1 MGKASKDTVSVTDRV
16 TYSMPVRLELPGLP
30 NTAKRLLWRDRQIQ
44 AQAYNWGVDDALRA
58 FYRGE
63 AVLNPRNNSK
73 PLTKLR
79 RETGLGH
86 SLLLQR
92 GGYWSAVTAVKKWC
106 KHRRGLAYGQ
116 RKAGGRTDEAL
127 TKLDAAAQK
136 HGDTELSGL
145 VSALS
150 GTVLLYRGHQRRRVD
165 LVGSSQN
172 VSTGLWPVPPD
183 AALLGLS
190 VDERSDA
197 IADAVEVSDKTLEQF
212 NTTVKTLRT
221 AITSSDVTAAG
232 RKRLRGWVTK
242 TVAAVTAEAKT
253 DKKLVTHIGKGD
265 RRLFRTR
272 RDLARSSGPA
282 LVLFEGC
289 TIRDGILRLPGRTEI
304 PLPAGINTVADVLAT
319 DRTGGLVWS
328 GAVHVVDVTDLAG
341 KVTRRTM
348 PKHRKYHAHFLCQA
362 EADAPLPVT
371 DPGHSVGC
379 DWGVVVPTVCSNGV
393 AWSKHASEE
402 QQQAN
407 RQRHNKATRLQESM
421 SHKTV
426 GSNRYEKQRR
436 ERQTLL
442 AKNTNVR
449 VNHQHHVAKAV
460 VTTPGVR
467 HVVTEDTKISNMTAS
482 AVGTKAF
489 PVHGSAG
496 KRGLNRSTAETAPA
510 RQTSLIERAAVK
522 HSVATT
528 RVHPAYTSLICFVC
542 GVVGQRETQAL
553 FHCLTCGSYTQADV
567 QASCNVNDVGNP
579 GMYPTCRDSGGR
591 DSRRKTLEDAVQT
604 FLDSTDVDGNVT
616 NKYADTTS
624 NGHPRI

>member
-1 MGKASKDTVSVTDRV
+1 MGTASKDTESATDRV
-16 TYSMPVRLELPGLP
+16 TYSTSVRLELPDLP
-30 NTAKRLLWRDRQIQ
+30 NTAKQQLWRDRQIQ
-44 AQAYNWGVDDALRA
+44 AQAYNWGVVDALRA

-63 AVLNPRNNSK
+63 AIPNPRNNSK

-79 RETGLGH
+79 HETGLGH

-92 GGYWSAVTAVKKWC
+92 GGYWAAVTAVKKWC
-106 KHRRGLAYGQ
+106 IHRRGLAYGQ
-116 RKAGGRTDEAL
+116 RKAGERTDEAL
-127 TKLDAAAQK
+127 TKLDAAAQQ
-136 HGDTELSGL
+136 HTDLHGL
-145 VSALS
+145 VAALS
-150 GTVLLYRGHQRRRVD
+150 GTVLLYRSHQRRRVD

-172 VSTGLWPVPPD
+172 VSTGLCPVPPD
-183 AALLGLS
+183 EALLGLS
-190 VDERSDA
+190 VDERCDA
-197 IADAVEVSDKTLEQF
+197 IASVVEASDEALEEF

-221 AITSSDVTAAG
+221 AVTSSDVTAAG

-242 TVAAVTAEAKT
+242 TVAAVAAEAKT

-265 RRLFRTR
+265 KRMFRTR

-289 TIRDGILRLPGRTEI
+289 TIRDGVLRLPGRTEI

-319 DRTGGLVWS
+319 DRTVGLVWS

-341 KVTRRTM
+341 KVTRCTK
-348 PKHRKYHAHFLCQA
+348 PKHRKYHIHFLCQA
-362 EADAPLPVT
+362 EVDAPLPVT
-371 DPGHSVGC
+371 GPGHSVGC

-467 HVVTEDTKISNMTAS
+467 HVVTEDTEISNMTAS
-482 AVGTKAF
+482 AVGTKTF

-496 KRGLNRSTAETAPA
+496 KRGLNRSIAETAPA

-528 RVHPAYTSLICFVC
+528 RVHPAYTSLTCFVC

-553 FHCLTCGSYTQADV
+553 FHCSACGSYTQADV

-591 DSRRKTLEDAVQT
+591 DSRRKTLEDAVGV
-604 FLDSTDVDGNVT
+604 FIDNTDVDGNVT
-616 NKYADTTS
+616 NKYTDTTS
-624 NGHPRI
+624 NGYSGI